1 MLRDP
6 ALTEAVASQLGYSAV
21 EAGTIIE
28 HYLEREEAQDKAAA
42 EKAVAEKRAAEEK
55 AAADKKAAAEKAA
68 EEKKAAANKDK

>member
-28 HYLEREEAQDKAAA
+28 HYLEGEEAQDKAAS
-42 EKAVAEKRAAEEK
+42 EK

-68 EEKKAAANKDK
+68 EDKKAAATKGK